1 MKVTPELLDALKAK
15 TVDARDSMNA
25 AENFFRNISG
35 EVDEYPA
42 NAELPA
48 QFLVDLGNACAEARR
63 ARNKWEATRSAW
75 NLAIVAGSD
84 LSSAGWSGTKPKP
97 RRLNREEAARV
108 LAIIS

>member
-15 TVDARDSMNA
+15 TVDARDTMNA

-63 ARNKWEATRSAW
+63 TRNKWEKIRSTW
-75 NLAIVAGSD
+75 NLCQVAGSD
-84 LSSAGWSGTKPKP
+84 LTSGWSGTAPKP